1 MSSLEYPQQVFWML
15 LFLLGGGGVL
25 INIIKNLNTYF
36 PNPIATVTKKNM
48 LQLKDNIINIIYKIK
63 FLFREKGLS
72 EPNAIMLTLVVFAH
86 FQKLVLVD

>member
-1 MSSLEYPQQVFWML
+1 
-15 LFLLGGGGVL
+15 
-25 INIIKNLNTYF
+25 
-36 PNPIATVTKKNM
+36 M